1 VKSTTTIN
9 RLELENRLSFLVF
22 VILDGTDRILA
33 HTRTYERAV
42 DMVLNDAE
50 VFEADHGRA
59 EYRIDGHTLTAVYAD
74 GIETTYRIDPSDR
87 QIPED
92 EPAVH
97 EVDSTRFA
105 GLKCAEVRGVL

>member
-1 VKSTTTIN
+1 MKSTTTIN

-22 VILDGTDRILA
+22 VILGGTDRILA

-42 DMVLNDAE
+42 DMALNDAE
-50 VFEADHGRA
+50 AFEADHGRV
-59 EYRIDGHTLTAVYAD
+59 EYRVDGHLLTAVYAD

-97 EVDSTRFA
+97 EVDYMRI
-105 GLKCAEVRGVL
+105 GNWKRAEVRGAL